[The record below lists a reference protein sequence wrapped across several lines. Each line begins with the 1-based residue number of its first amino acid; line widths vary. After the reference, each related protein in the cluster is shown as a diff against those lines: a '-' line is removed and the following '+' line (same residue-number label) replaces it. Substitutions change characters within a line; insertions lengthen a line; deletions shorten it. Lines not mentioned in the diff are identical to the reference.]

1 MKKLLLGN
9 EAVARGAW
17 EAGVNVVSSYP
28 GTPSTEITENIAKY
42 DEVFC
47 EWAPNEKVSME
58 VAIGASVAGARS
70 MCCMKH
76 VGLNVAADPLFTSA
90 YTGVN
95 AGFVIVVADDPG
107 MHSSQN
113 EQDSRFYALSAHVP
127 MLEPSDSEEC
137 KEYTKR
143 AFEISETYDTPV
155 IVRLTTR
162 IAHARSLTTWEERAE
177 RTKRP
182 YQKDSMKY
190 VMMPGMAKK
199 RHIILEDRMQKLR
212 NFSSEGADGLNTIEY
227 KDKTLGII
235 TSGISYQ
242 YAKEV
247 FPDAS
252 VLKLGMIYPL
262 PDKMIAEFAK
272 NVDRLLVI
280 EELEPFI
287 ENHVL
292 QMGIQNVEGKKY
304 FTNQG
309 ELNTTIIRKAYSGEI
324 IPAAEPAEQVE
335 APARPPVMCPGCPH
349 RGVFYVLSNMKV
361 RVSGDIGCYTLG
373 AMKPYE
379 AVDTCVCMGASVS
392 MAHGMDKADTQFG
405 EKIPTVAVIGDSTFM
420 HSGITGLI
428 DIVYNKGAATVI
440 ILDNSIT
447 GMTGHQQN
455 PTTGL
460 TIKGEPAPAV
470 NLVKLAEAVGVKR
483 IRVEDPFDMKKF
495 KAAVKEEIDADEP
508 SVIIAQRPCALLNS
522 VKYGAPVRIDSD
534 KWRNCGACMRLGCP
548 AIFAEDGAYKIDR
561 SICLG
566 CRLCEQMCAFGAIG
580 KDE

>member
-1 MKKLLLGN
+1 
-9 EAVARGAW
+9 
-17 EAGVNVVSSYP
+17 
-28 GTPSTEITENIAKY
+28 
-42 DEVFC
+42 
-47 EWAPNEKVSME
+47 
-58 VAIGASVAGARS
+58 
-70 MCCMKH
+70 
-76 VGLNVAADPLFTSA
+76 
-90 YTGVN
+90 
-95 AGFVIVVADDPG
+95 
-107 MHSSQN
+107 
-113 EQDSRFYALSAHVP
+113 
-127 MLEPSDSEEC
+127 
-137 KEYTKR
+137 
-143 AFEISETYDTPV
+143 
-155 IVRLTTR
+155 
-162 IAHARSLTTWEERAE
+162 
-177 RTKRP
+177 
-182 YQKDSMKY
+182 
-190 VMMPGMAKK
+190 
-199 RHIILEDRMQKLR
+199 MQKLR

-247 FPDAS
+247 FPEAS

-392 MAHGMDKADTQFG
+392 FTRFTAGAGSPLIVSPVVGFCWCPV
-405 EKIPTVAVIGDSTFM
+405 IPVIELSRIMTVA
-420 HSGITGLI
+420 
-428 DIVYNKGAATVI
+428 
-440 ILDNSIT
+440 
-447 GMTGHQQN
+447 
-455 PTTGL
+455 
-460 TIKGEPAPAV
+460 AP
-470 NLVKLAEAVGVKR
+470 
-483 IRVEDPFDMKKF
+483 
-495 KAAVKEEIDADEP
+495 
-508 SVIIAQRPCALLNS
+508 LL
-522 VKYGAPVRIDSD
+522 
-534 KWRNCGACMRLGCP
+534 
-548 AIFAEDGAYKIDR
+548 
-561 SICLG
+561 
-566 CRLCEQMCAFGAIG
+566 
-580 KDE
+580 